1 MQAVPTI
8 FPVSIVI
15 PSYNRAAIL
24 QDTIAQVLRQPFRN
38 YELWVI
44 DQSGTDDA
52 QANAKYV
59 EELNDP
65 RLHYLYL
72 NQSGLPNARN
82 EALVRTRG
90 EIVLFLDDDVIL
102 LSEDFIGAHV
112 DAYQDPAVGGV
123 VGRHVERSLRINS
136 RRTACH
142 VSWSGRTIF
151 NLFGTERVEVRSCK
165 GSNMSF
171 RMAVV
176 NEVGGFDRR
185 TEMLEETDYSTRVRA
200 AGWHLIFEP
209 RPKWCIYPRRPVAF
223 AVRINYRLNAAVLN
237 RPPTTSA
244 NIAAFS
250 VSRALLLRSPSL
262 PACARFAFVR
272 SRQFRCFTRRC
283 SRALR
288 KCGRGRI
295 NCCRKC
301 RRCSRSKCRASATLS
316 ARGTP
321 TKSNMRD

>member
-1 MQAVPTI
+1 MHAVPTT

-15 PSYNRAAIL
+15 PSYNRPAIL

-59 EELNDP
+59 EELGDP
-65 RLHYLYL
+65 RLHYLHL
-72 NQSGLPNARN
+72 NQTGLPNARN

-102 LSEDFIGAHV
+102 LSEDFISAHL

-209 RPKWCIYPRRPVAF
+209 SAEVVHLSSPAGGVRRQNKLQAECRRFELTAYYVGKHRGFLGVASF
-223 AVRINYRLNAAVLN
+223 VITFSLIACMRAVRFRSFSTIPVLYKAMFKGFAKV
-237 RPPTTSA
+237 RKGPDQ
-244 NIAAFS
+244 
-250 VSRALLLRSPSL
+250 LLPEM
-262 PACARFAFVR
+262 PAMQQV
-272 SRQFRCFTRRC
+272 
-283 SRALR
+283 
-288 KCGRGRI
+288 
-295 NCCRKC
+295 
-301 RRCSRSKCRASATLS
+301 
-316 ARGTP
+316 
-321 TKSNMRD
+321 